1 MILSPASG
9 PLPSRSP
16 PKHGRCLDD
25 DVLRDAEAEGVPSI
39 VGKAAKVVQDGD
51 IALVAWS
58 RAWIGEVDP
67 LEVVAESPP
76 EIAAVGPREVQA
88 CVGDGGLAKSS

>member
-1 MILSPASG
+1 MPGSWALTIAAPTVA
-9 PLPSRSP
+9 PRSP
-16 PKHGRCLDD
+16 QSPRSTAG
-25 DVLRDAEAEGVPSI
+25 
-39 VGKAAKVVQDGD
+39 VGKAAKVAQDGD

-67 LEVVAESPP
+67 LDEVVAESSP

-88 CVGDGGLAKSS
+88 CVGDGGLAKSC